1 VFLLRVNT
9 DTFDSSDCVVR
20 RDGGFR
26 TFDWETVRGF
36 FMEGRFYAFV
46 VDEPAAQE
54 NVVYDMKCV
63 CTLVKIIFLVVLV
76 VVVV

>member
-1 VFLLRVNT
+1 
-9 DTFDSSDCVVR
+9 
-20 RDGGFR
+20 
-26 TFDWETVRGF
+26 
-36 FMEGRFYAFV
+36 MEGRFYAFV